1 MAFWN
6 ALTRWEKNKIVPEI
20 AARNAAGFAVAVILG
35 TVFGSPATGAVAG
48 TGALNVSYSD
58 SRDPYSIR
66 LRRMMISAALGAI
79 AVMLGALTGK
89 SSVLAI
95 VIATLWA
102 FGSGML
108 VALGTTAG
116 DLGVITLVTLVVFAA
131 RPLPPMLAVETGL
144 TAFGGALLQVL
155 LSIGLWPWRRYEPE
169 KRIIADLYASLAR
182 TARAPG
188 TASEAPPITPEISH
202 AQEALLSLAGDHDIE
217 AERLVL
223 LLSQAERIRLSIL
236 TLGRISRRIG
246 RTANGKAASDAVNR
260 VLSSA
265 AEALTGNPEP
275 FAKDLREFRDRD
287 WGSPSPFFAALI
299 RDARRQMDALG
310 GQMRTAS
317 GVVQHPAEVQDKREP
332 WKLRVMGRLAR
343 LEANL
348 SLDST
353 VFRHALRLAVCVGV
367 GDALGRALSVQRT
380 YWIPMT
386 IAIVLKPDFTATF
399 SRGVLRLVGTL
410 AGLVFATALF
420 HFVHTGLAGDIAL
433 LGIFMFLLRWVGP
446 ANYGIFV
453 AALSA
458 MVVLLVAITGVAP
471 RDVIFARALNTS
483 IGGVVAMIA
492 YAVWPSWERTQTSAA
507 LADMLEAYR
516 DYLAAVMSALSGGD
530 PAANDD
536 VRLDGRLAR
545 SNAEASVDR
554 AGGEPGAK
562 QEELNALNAILVH
575 SHSFVR
581 AVLALESG
589 IYRTRPV
596 AIRPA
601 TAEFSAMAQDVLAG
615 CVASLRER
623 RPPRRDLPDLR
634 EAHNRI
640 NGTPQSLHER
650 YTLVNIETD
659 RIVTTLN
666 TIIEQLWALYGPLAS
681 RKTAA

>member
-95 VIATLWA
+95 AIATLWA

-131 RPLPPMLAVETGL
+131 RPLPPVLAVETGL

-155 LSIGLWPWRRYEPE
+155 LSIALWPWRRYEPE
-169 KRIIADLYASLAR
+169 KRIIADLYASLAGM
-182 TARAPG
+182 ARAPD
-188 TASEAPPITPEISH
+188 TAADAPPLTAEISH
-202 AQEALLSLAGDHDIE
+202 AQEALGSLADDHGIE
-217 AERLVL
+217 AERLVV

-236 TLGRISRRIG
+236 NLGRLSRRIG
-246 RTANGKAASDAVNR
+246 RAENGKPACEALSR
-260 VLSSA
+260 VLAAA
-265 AEALTGNPEP
+265 AEALTGNPES
-275 FAKDLREFRDRD
+275 FVKEAREFRERD
-287 WGSPSPFFAALI
+287 WGPSSSFFAALI
-299 RDARRQMDALG
+299 RDARRQIDALG

-317 GVVQHPAEVQDKREP
+317 GVVRHPAEVEDKRQP
-332 WKLRVMGRLAR
+332 WRLRLMGRLAR

-348 SLDST
+348 SLHST

-380 YWIPMT
+380 YWVPMT
-386 IAIVLKPDFTATF
+386 IAIVLKPDFTATS
-399 SRGVLRLVGTL
+399 SRGVLRLSGTF

-420 HFVHTGLAGDIAL
+420 HFVHTGIATDIAL
-433 LGIFMFLLRWVGP
+433 MGVLMFLMRWVGP

-458 MVVLLVAITGVAP
+458 MVVLLIAVTGIAP
-471 RDVIFARALNTS
+471 RDVIAARAINTL
-483 IGGVVAMIA
+483 IGGIVAMIA
-492 YAVWPSWERTQTSAA
+492 YAVWPSWERTQTGAV
-507 LADMLEAYR
+507 LADMLDAYR
-516 DYLAAVMSALSGGD
+516 DYLAAVMAALAGGD
-530 PAANDD
+530 PAAIDD

-554 AGGEPGAK
+554 ARGEPGADP
-562 QEELNALNAILVH
+562 EEL
-575 SHSFVR
+575 
-581 AVLALESG
+581 
-589 IYRTRPV
+589 
-596 AIRPA
+596 
-601 TAEFSAMAQDVLAG
+601 
-615 CVASLRER
+615 
-623 RPPRRDLPDLR
+623 
-634 EAHNRI
+634 
-640 NGTPQSLHER
+640 
-650 YTLVNIETD
+650 
-659 RIVTTLN
+659 
-666 TIIEQLWALYGPLAS
+666 
-681 RKTAA
+681 K